1 MLSRRGILQG
11 AAAAGLAALASR
23 PSELFGKAAQ
33 PSTAV
38 NFAVPAGATDCHVH
52 VYQDPQRFAYA
63 PGRPY
68 TPEVVTVDELRSLHR
83 ALHMDRVVVVQTT
96 VYGTDNANTLDAIR
110 QLGSRARGVAVIDEN
125 TPDSA
130 LDEMDRAGVRGIR
143 INLETAGVTDPAAGR
158 KRFQEAVERIRGRK
172 WHIQI
177 YARLSVIDGIREQV
191 AAAPMPV
198 VFDHF
203 GGTQAALGVDQPG
216 FASLLG
222 LVRTG
227 KAYVKISAAYR
238 SSAKVP
244 DYPDVTPIAKA
255 LVAANPRQIIWG
267 SDWPHPAT
275 PVPGHKNTEI
285 TPLSQIDD
293 GRILN
298 LLPVWVPDPA
308 VRKTILVEN
317 PGRLYGF

>member
-1 MLSRRGILQG
+1 
-11 AAAAGLAALASR
+11 
-23 PSELFGKAAQ
+23 
-33 PSTAV
+33 
-38 NFAVPAGATDCHVH
+38 
-52 VYQDPQRFAYA
+52 
-63 PGRPY
+63 
-68 TPEVVTVDELRSLHR
+68 
-83 ALHMDRVVVVQTT
+83 
-96 VYGTDNANTLDAIR
+96 
-110 QLGSRARGVAVIDEN
+110 
-125 TPDSA
+125 
-130 LDEMDRAGVRGIR
+130 
-143 INLETAGVTDPAAGR
+143 
-158 KRFQEAVERIRGRK
+158 
-172 WHIQI
+172 
-177 YARLSVIDGIREQV
+177 
-191 AAAPMPV
+191 
-198 VFDHF
+198 
-203 GGTQAALGVDQPG
+203 
-216 FASLLG
+216 LG